1 MRTLL
6 LTVAYDGTDYA
17 GFQIQLNGNTI
28 QAEIEKALFRLTGSE
43 IRITGSGRTDA
54 GVHAAGQAISFDTD
68 SRHQPATFV
77 KALNAMLPRDI
88 VVLNAEEAP
97 PGFNARFCAIGKTYV
112 YRIWTDPIRPVFER
126 RYVTDLGQTLDIAA
140 MQQALSA
147 LIGTHDFAAFCAAGS
162 SAKTT
167 VRTMR
172 RAMVEQK
179 EKIVE
184 ISLEA
189 DGFLYNMVRIIIGT
203 LIEIGT
209 GKLPSNCL
217 ETALKSLDRSK
228 AGPTAPPQGLCLQE
242 VFFLRQD
249 GQLVLRK

>member
-97 PGFNARFCAIGKTYV
+97 RDSMRGFARLEKPMFIGSGLI
-112 YRIWTDPIRPVFER
+112 RSDPSLSGDMLPIWGRLWI
-126 RYVTDLGQTLDIAA
+126 
-140 MQQALSA
+140 
-147 LIGTHDFAAFCAAGS
+147 
-162 SAKTT
+162 
-167 VRTMR
+167 
-172 RAMVEQK
+172 
-179 EKIVE
+179 
-184 ISLEA
+184 
-189 DGFLYNMVRIIIGT
+189 
-203 LIEIGT
+203 
-209 GKLPSNCL
+209 
-217 ETALKSLDRSK
+217 
-228 AGPTAPPQGLCLQE
+228 
-242 VFFLRQD
+242 
-249 GQLVLRK
+249 